1 MQPFNLPS
9 NPADDAADRAAL
21 PAFLRDR
28 PRRSGLSEP
37 PASYFD
43 ELPVRLLTRI
53 HTEELAQRKAAAAAP
68 VFDLSRLRWP
78 RLRLALASA
87 TLSAVFM
94 GAFWL
99 GRSAPLPGSD
109 SVGNDIALAEI
120 SPTELVEYLA
130 DPATATL
137 TAADLTR
144 LSSTDHAAD
153 ASLLS
158 LPSADLEAALD
169 ELPLDETYL

>member
-1 MQPFNLPS
+1 MQPFNLPPD
-9 NPADDAADRAAL
+9 PADEAADRAAL

-37 PASYFD
+37 PADYFD

-53 HTEELAQRKAAAAAP
+53 RTEELARRKAAVPA
-68 VFDLSRLRWP
+68 FDLSRLRWP

-87 TLSAVFM
+87 TLSAAFM

-99 GRSAPLPGSD
+99 GRLAPVAG
-109 SVGNDIALAEI
+109 I
-120 SPTELVEYLA
+120 STTVADTSLTQISGTELVEYLA
-130 DPATATL
+130 DPVTGSL
-137 TAADLTR
+137 SAADLTH
-144 LSSTDHAAD
+144 LSSTDQAAD
-153 ASLLS
+153 ATMLS
-158 LPSADLEAALD
+158 LPSADLEAALE